1 MKTSPYA
8 NDEVNRLVN
17 ACFSNT
23 SIGKDAVPDF
33 LSLAYYAGNYDHK
46 APAELPM
53 EMQDTYVRLDN
64 SIAELL
70 ELIDRKVGLNNTLF
84 FITSTGYA
92 DADPVDPPQYKI
104 PGGEFHIERCSA
116 LLNLYLAAIYGEG
129 QWVEAHFE
137 QQIYLN
143 HKLIEQKQ
151 LNISE
156 ILNRAAEFLVQ
167 FSGVKDVYSSQRCN

>member
-1 MKTSPYA
+1 M
-8 NDEVNRLVN
+8 E
-17 ACFSNT
+17 
-23 SIGKDAVPDF
+23 
-33 LSLAYYAGNYDHK
+33 NYINY
-46 APAELPM
+46 E
-53 EMQDTYVRLDN
+53 
-64 SIAELL
+64 
-70 ELIDRKVGLNNTLF
+70 NNTLF

-92 DADPVDPPQYKI
+92 DTDPVDPPQYKI

-151 LNISE
+151 LNMSE
-156 ILNRAAEFLVQ
+156 MLNRAAEFLVQ
-167 FSGVKDVYSSQRCN
+167 FSGVKDVYSSQRLQLGAWTPTRSLTRLDCIP

>member
-1 MKTSPYA
+1 MLT
-8 NDEVNRLVN
+8 L
-17 ACFSNT
+17 
-23 SIGKDAVPDF
+23 I
-33 LSLAYYAGNYDHK
+33 
-46 APAELPM
+46 
-53 EMQDTYVRLDN
+53 
-64 SIAELL
+64 LL
-70 ELIDRKVGLNNTLF
+70 ILLN
-84 FITSTGYA
+84 I
-92 DADPVDPPQYKI
+92 KI

-156 ILNRAAEFLVQ
+156 ILNRAAEFLGTVQ
-167 FSGVKDVYSSQRCN
+167 RSERCVFFTTFAIGSVDSYH

>member
-1 MKTSPYA
+1 M
-8 NDEVNRLVN
+8 L
-17 ACFSNT
+17 CFSNT
-23 SIGKDAVPDF
+23 SIEEGCCSGLFVTGI
-33 LSLAYYAGNYDHK
+33 LCGNYDHK

-116 LLNLYLAAIYGEG
+116 LLNLYL
-129 QWVEAHFE
+129 VC
-137 QQIYLN
+137 YL
-143 HKLIEQKQ
+143 
-151 LNISE
+151 
-156 ILNRAAEFLVQ
+156 R
-167 FSGVKDVYSSQRCN
+167 